1 MFLYLLS
8 NLKLIQGLFIF
19 IIEVDFT
26 IDIAID
32 IITKNDKVFRDMF

>member
-32 IITKNDKVFRDMF
+32 IITKNDKVIHDRF

>member
-26 IDIAID
+26 IDIGID

>member
-32 IITKNDKVFRDMF
+32 IITKNDKVFRDRF